1 MAPEPRIEAQAEV
14 TTGDRPLQRMVLSD
28 TCKRSCAP
36 AAQDE
41 KKWYHGCRAR
51 LLLCKSMERTGFFWH
66 IRKAFYTLLYI
77 WPSGQNPVE
86 IL

>member
-41 KKWYHGCRAR
+41 KKWYHGDR
-51 LLLCKSMERTGFFWH
+51 LVFCLGR
-66 IRKAFYTLLYI
+66 RRAFYLSGKYALWSKTLCRSHNRTCQ
-77 WPSGQNPVE
+77 PGSKR
-86 IL
+86 